1 MGKEQD
7 LISFEEAAKWCNTS
21 ATTIW
26 EAAESG
32 LLLAEKNPV
41 DQSWRVRLDDLERWA
56 KCENHPFKT
65 PEFSAQHEDET
76 EQELLEDEST
86 SLSLHVPTSEAP
98 DWADFQERLL
108 DRLEHAQRR
117 SVVLELQLRQTQKL
131 LCESNDSKLQHEAE
145 LKAAQAQTEAAERAA
160 LEARDEIEQA
170 HSQAEVARQ
179 EAARAKIELESL
191 KTEVSAKEAQWA
203 EMRKPWYKKLFRAV

>member
-56 KCENHPFKT
+56 KCENHPFNR
-65 PEFSAQHEDET
+65 PEFSPQHENET
-76 EQELLEDEST
+76 EQELLEDEAT
-86 SLSLHVPTSEAP
+86 SLSFHIPNSEAP

-145 LKAAQAQTEAAERAA
+145 LKAAQAQTEAAEKAA
-160 LEARDEIEQA
+160 REARDEIEQA
-170 HSQAEVARQ
+170 NSQAEVARQ

-191 KTEVSAKEAQWA
+191 KTEMSAKEAQWA